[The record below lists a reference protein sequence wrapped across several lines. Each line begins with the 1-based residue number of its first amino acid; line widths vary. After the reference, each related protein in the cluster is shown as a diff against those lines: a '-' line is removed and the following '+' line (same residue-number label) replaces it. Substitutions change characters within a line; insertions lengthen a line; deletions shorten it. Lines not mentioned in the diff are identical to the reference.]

1 MNATRLVRF
10 AALATLVLAVAG
22 CAGGCGSSSSG
33 VTAPSIGAA
42 STYGFTSFSTGG
54 PVTAGKPFTLSFKI
68 HTPTG
73 QIMKR
78 FRTGPGPHTGV
89 HLILVRKDLANIVH
103 LHPPHSP
110 DGTIT
115 ARVTL
120 PKPGPYF
127 VLVDVYPYSQGAQ
140 YTNFQLHQNLTAG
153 GGEYVPEKLPPY
165 NPVVHVDGYTY
176 RVVGGVPPLHVSQ
189 PALINVRV
197 TTPDGKPAPLTPW
210 FGALGHAIFF
220 RKGNLAYFHTHICS
234 PKLKGCTSLVG
245 KTIPGATGAPGKL
258 VVGVLMPQAG
268 TWRLFLQSKVNG
280 HVLTAPFTL
289 TVH

>member
-1 MNATRLVRF
+1 MSSGRLARLAAV
-10 AALATLVLAVAG
+10 AALALGVA
-22 CAGGCGSSSSG
+22 GCGSSSGG

-42 STYGFTSFSTGG
+42 STYGISSFSTDG

-68 HTPTG
+68 HTPSG
-73 QIMKR
+73 QIMTR

-89 HLILVRKDLANIVH
+89 HLILVRKDLATIVH
-103 LHPPHSP
+103 LHPPHLP
-110 DGTIT
+110 DGTIKT
-115 ARVTL
+115 QVTL
-120 PKPGPYF
+120 PLPGPYL

-140 YTNFQLHQNLTAG
+140 YTNFQLRDNLTAAG
-153 GGEYVPEKLPPY
+153 GAYKPQKLPPY

-197 TTPDGKPAPLTPW
+197 TTPDGKPAPFTPW

-220 RKGNLAYFHTHICS
+220 RKGSLAYFHTHICS
-234 PKLKGCTSLVG
+234 PKLQGCTSLVG
-245 KTIPGATGAPGKL
+245 RTIPGATGAPGKL

-268 TWRLFLQSKVNG
+268 TWRLFLQSKVHG

>member
-1 MNATRLVRF
+1 MRIARLAAC
-10 AALATLVLAVAG
+10 AALVLGVAG
-22 CAGGCGSSSSG
+22 CAGGCGSGGSGG

-42 STYGFTSFSTGG
+42 STYGLSDFGTGG
-54 PVTAGKPFTLSFKI
+54 PVTAGKPFTLSFTI

-73 QIMKR
+73 QTMTR

-89 HLILVRKDLANIVH
+89 HLILVRKDLATIVH
-103 LHPPHSP
+103 LHPPHGP
-110 DGTIT
+110 DGTIKT
-115 ARVTL
+115 RVTL
-120 PKPGPYF
+120 PLPGPYL

-140 YTNFQLHQNLTAG
+140 YTNFQLRDSLTAG
-153 GGEYVPEKLPPY
+153 GGAYTRQKLPPY

-176 RVVGGVPPLHVSQ
+176 RVVGGIPPLHVSQ

-197 TTPDGKPAPLTPW
+197 TTPDGKPAPFTPW

-234 PKLKGCTSLVG
+234 PKLKACTSLVG
-245 KTIPGATGAPGKL
+245 RTIPGATGAPGKL
-258 VVGVLMPQAG
+258 VVGVLMPEAG
-268 TWRLFLQSKVNG
+268 TWRLFLQSKVHG
-280 HVLTAPFTL
+280 HILTAPFTL